1 MLAQI
6 RLILL
11 KEAVHLIA
19 HVKYIFSPLKKITEH
34 DDVFE
39 RGTHQ
44 FETVLNVF
52 QCLACL
58 LLYATYDFTFPG
70 PLLIGS
76 STGTIFKGIPSGRS
90 GKEKNIDVSFGSKPC
105 RPVHLFLMIVRPE
118 RAPLIF
124 DFLFFLQIDCL
135 SVRGH
140 VEPSYMWL
148 NELISISFRSRGCLQ
163 IPCKLAERSAQSLR
177 NFA

>member
-11 KEAVHLIA
+11 KEAVHLTA

-58 LLYATYDFTFPG
+58 LLYATYVFTFPG
-70 PLLIGS
+70 PFFIGS
-76 STGTIFKGIPSGRS
+76 STCTIFRALPSARPGTQT
-90 GKEKNIDVSFGSKPC
+90 NTDV
-105 RPVHLFLMIVRPE
+105 
-118 RAPLIF
+118 
-124 DFLFFLQIDCL
+124 
-135 SVRGH
+135 
-140 VEPSYMWL
+140 Y
-148 NELISISFRSRGCLQ
+148 
-163 IPCKLAERSAQSLR
+163 
-177 NFA
+177 